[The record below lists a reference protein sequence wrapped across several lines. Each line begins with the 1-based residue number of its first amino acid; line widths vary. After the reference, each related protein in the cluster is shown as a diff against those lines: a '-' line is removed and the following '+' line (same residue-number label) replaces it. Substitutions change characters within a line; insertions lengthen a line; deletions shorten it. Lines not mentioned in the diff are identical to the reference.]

1 MANHE
6 IRYTS
11 AEIAALWTTYIQTS
25 ATNCFYKHFLH
36 YLTDDH
42 IKSLIE
48 EALSMNNDA
57 IKAIENMFNEEKFPI
72 PHGFSDEDVNLTAPP
87 LYTELFALSFVYRAG
102 QVIMNYFSMMLG
114 KVAREDVVMFYNKC
128 LSHSTEL
135 YRKSLKLMLEK
146 GIYDRPAS
154 MDYPK
159 SVEYIQ
165 YNSSLLDHWFGQ
177 DRPLNCLELSE
188 LFFSIERNSIGLVL
202 LNGLL
207 QVTKDPEIKEFLKK
221 GKKLSEK
228 QIDTYNEVLKDS
240 GEFATCPVPLEVT
253 DSTISPFSERLIMF
267 FINSSNQLGLTSIS
281 YAMSVSLRKDLSV
294 HYSRFIAE
302 IMKYGAQG
310 LELMVKRGWM
320 EKPPESA
327 DRKNLQK

>member
-25 ATNCFYKHFLH
+25 ATSCFYKHFLQ
-36 YLTDDH
+36 YLTDDQ
-42 IKSLIE
+42 IKHLIK
-48 EALSMNNDA
+48 EALSMNNDT
-57 IKAIENMFNEEKFPI
+57 IKALENMFIEEKFPI
-72 PHGFSDEDVNLTAPP
+72 PYGFSDEDVNFTAPA

-102 QVIMNYFSMMLG
+102 QVIMNYFSMMMG
-114 KVAREDVVMFYNKC
+114 KVARKDVYKFYEKC

-135 YRKSLKLMLEK
+135 YEKALNLMLAK
-146 GIYDRPAS
+146 GIYDRPANI
-154 MDYPK
+154 DYPK
-159 SVEYIQ
+159 GVEYLQ
-165 YNSSLLDHWFGQ
+165 HSSSLFEHWLGQ

-202 LNGLL
+202 LNGLI

-228 QIDTYNEVLKDS
+228 QIDTYNEILKES
-240 GEFATCPVPLEVT
+240 NEFPTSPVPLEVSN
-253 DSTISPFSERLIMF
+253 STISPFSERLIMF

-281 YAMSVSLRKDLSV
+281 YTMSVSFRKDLAV

-302 IMKYGAQG
+302 IIKYGAQG
-310 LELMVKRGWM
+310 LEIMVKRGWM

-327 DRKNLQK
+327 DRKNLHK